1 MERSRIIS
9 EILREVHERNTLL
22 ERTWTAPWLLSP
34 IHSNRWILRT
44 AGSIKIDGEWENVLI
59 VNWTDRLPDGSRLDD
74 EVNTAFLQT
83 IQKAAFLI
91 RETGEIGSS
100 RSLLIYINILKG
112 LTQWI
117 YANSRK
123 YQPSVAGLSFID
135 NRALKDFI
143 DKWLSGGLF
152 EAGAYAHRLIKIIDP
167 AGYQTWRKSKNSTS
181 VFNLP
186 DYLKEQ
192 IFQWLDENEC
202 YSITQGIGPTRGLRH
217 VSRSRVAEF
226 LQANLTIFRNE
237 KATAFFRQFEPD
249 YIARFPG
256 LVVRTAPMNRLC
268 ISQRTRSIEEVIA
281 SRANVAATAHTLS
294 IISTLQRI
302 SAEIPLSIPVSS
314 SIAGKSPIGQYY
326 RIAEETRH
334 TPWMPLHISLSY
346 LNESLRWVLSYGT
359 PLVEFYLK
367 ASVHFKKRNWLDTSS
382 QDAANLARLRREQW
396 VSQNLPEELSPL
408 KLKGWAKA
416 SGTADIVRETFSV
429 TQAMTVL
436 VGACAYLITNL
447 APSRIEEI
455 LLLEKACLS
464 FKNGDGFWLRK
475 LRGKDVEED
484 VYGRLTIPVPR
495 VVAAAVG
502 LLGKIGV
509 EARKFSA
516 KYKDALG
523 KYLFY
528 LPQFHDITTTPMELK
543 NTRSLNYAIDT
554 FCDFVALVPD
564 ELGRRWYPRVH
575 ENRKSFILTFIWC
588 FKYAAL
594 DAARMLAGHYDVNH
608 ILAYI
613 RANFSGAEISEFE
626 ADYLAQVLWD
636 FGISHKTTHD
646 VRNIDALYRRVCSH
660 FHVREISEIE
670 HSALKDWLELC
681 LGEENYIIDII
692 DIVTETGN
700 HRIAITIRFAKAS
713 RRTY

>member
-9 EILREVHERNTLL
+9 EILREVHERNSLL

-34 IHSNRWILRT
+34 IHSSRWMLRT

-74 EVNTAFLQT
+74 KINATFLQI

-91 RETGEIGSS
+91 RKMNEIGSS

-117 YANSRK
+117 YANSKK
-123 YQPSVAGLSFID
+123 YQPSTAGLSLID

-152 EAGAYAHRLIKIIDP
+152 EAGAYAHRFIKLIDP
-167 AGYQTWRKSKNSTS
+167 AGYLAWRKINTSNSL
-181 VFNLP
+181 FNLP
-186 DYLKEQ
+186 DNLKEK
-192 IFQWLDENEC
+192 IFQWLEEKKC
-202 YSITQGIGPTRGLRH
+202 YSITQGIGPTRGLRY
-217 VSRSRVAEF
+217 VSRLRVAEF
-226 LQANLTIFRNE
+226 LQADLTIFRNE
-237 KATAFFRQFEPD
+237 KATAFFRQFEPE

-256 LVVRTAPMNRLC
+256 LVVRTTPMDRLC
-268 ISQRTRSIEEVIA
+268 ISQRTGSIEDAIA
-281 SRANVAATAHTLS
+281 NRANVAATAHILGLVR
-294 IISTLQRI
+294 TLQRI
-302 SAEIPLSIPVSS
+302 SVEIPLSIPVSS
-314 SIAGKSPIGQYY
+314 NIAGKSPIEQYY
-326 RIAEETRH
+326 KSAGESRH

-346 LNESLRWVLSYGT
+346 LNESLRWVLSYGA

-367 ASVHFKKRNWLDTSS
+367 SNAHFKKQNWLNSS
-382 QDAANLARLRREQW
+382 SRDASDLARLRREQW
-396 VSQNLPEELSPL
+396 VSQNLPEELSSL
-408 KLKGWAKA
+408 QLKGWTRAF
-416 SGTADIVRETFSV
+416 GTADIARETFSV

-447 APSRIEEI
+447 APSRIEEV

-475 LRGKDVEED
+475 LRGKNVEQD

-509 EARKFSA
+509 EAGKSSA
-516 KYKDALG
+516 NYKDALG

-543 NTRSLNYAIDT
+543 NTKSLNYAIDT
-554 FCDFVALVPD
+554 FCDFVALAPD
-564 ELGRRWYPRVH
+564 ELGRRWHPRVH

-626 ADYLAQVLWD
+626 ADYLAQVLWNY
-636 FGISHKTTHD
+636 GISHKATQD
-646 VRNIDALYRRVCSH
+646 VRNINTLYRRVCSH

-681 LGEENYIIDII
+681 LGEGNYIIDII

-713 RRTY
+713 RRTS